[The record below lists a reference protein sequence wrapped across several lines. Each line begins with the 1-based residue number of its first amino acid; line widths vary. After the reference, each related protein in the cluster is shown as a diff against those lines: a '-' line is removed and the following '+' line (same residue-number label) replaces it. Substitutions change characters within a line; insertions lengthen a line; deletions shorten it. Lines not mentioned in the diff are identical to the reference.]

1 MRICER
7 WGQRPDWFDGLDRDE
22 QMTLLAYE
30 EIRQAQEHGDIEES

>member
-7 WGQRPDWFDGLDRDE
+7 WGQPPDWFDRLDRDE

-30 EIRQAQEHGDIEES
+30 EIRQAEERGDVEE